1 MWLVAGE
8 EEKVRVRIREMT
20 RQARREGRKVGVLT
34 TEESRDLYD
43 ADVVVACGQK
53 SNPASVA
60 SHLYAALRQFDEEE
74 VDLILAETFPET
86 GLFRS
91 VMNRLYK
98 AANGNVIR
106 V

>member
-1 MWLVAGE
+1 
-8 EEKVRVRIREMT
+8 
-20 RQARREGRKVGVLT
+20 
-34 TEESRDLYD
+34 
-43 ADVVVACGQK
+43 
-53 SNPASVA
+53 
-60 SHLYAALRQFDEEE
+60 